1 MNILAI
7 GTERVI
13 SKKVLEELKQKSDFS
28 VIICTP
34 KQVKNIAA
42 INYDVMYVD
51 MLHLG
56 MDEEFEGIIDQIE
69 AGEIKANKIIFLATA
84 GMDKEINPNW
94 IEVQDLKELLL
105 EVKYVAKLVD
115 ETELPYTILRPVE
128 VSDEVQNVALNI
140 IPEGEKIS
148 VVRVSEAN
156 LRTVIIDAITTNN
169 YINQSIGIS
178 NKG

>member
-13 SKKVLEELKQKSDFS
+13 SKKVLEELNQKPDFS
-28 VIICTP
+28 VIISTP

-148 VVRVSEAN
+148 VDRVSEAK

>member
-28 VIICTP
+28 VIISTP

-56 MDEEFEGIIDQIE
+56 MDEEFEEIIDQIE

-140 IPEGEKIS
+140 IPEGGKIS
-148 VVRVSEAN
+148 VDRVSEAN

>member
-28 VIICTP
+28 VIISTP
-34 KQVKNIAA
+34 KQVKNIVA

>member
-56 MDEEFEGIIDQIE
+56 MDEEFEGIIDQAASADDRIPS
-69 AGEIKANKIIFLATA
+69 AVATSRCLQTADDLAYRR
-84 GMDKEINPNW
+84 NP
-94 IEVQDLKELLL
+94 
-105 EVKYVAKLVD
+105 
-115 ETELPYTILRPVE
+115 
-128 VSDEVQNVALNI
+128 
-140 IPEGEKIS
+140 
-148 VVRVSEAN
+148 
-156 LRTVIIDAITTNN
+156 
-169 YINQSIGIS
+169 
-178 NKG
+178 

>member
-28 VIICTP
+28 VIISTP

-69 AGEIKANKIIFLATA
+69 AGKIKANKIIFLATA

-148 VVRVSEAN
+148 VDRVSEAN